1 MCNYVCYLVF
11 VQPFC
16 ELSAYFNILILIWIM
31 LEQTEVQPVP
41 NQQTYL
47 AETTTAIK

>member
-1 MCNYVCYLVF
+1 M
-11 VQPFC
+11 QPFC

-31 LEQTEVQPVP
+31 LEVQPVP

-47 AETTTAIK
+47 AEITMAIT

>member
-11 VQPFC
+11 MQPIC
-16 ELSAYFNILILIWIM
+16 ELSVYFNILILIRIM

-47 AETTTAIK
+47 AEITMAIK